1 MPLCQCFKCSHH
13 SSAVN
18 QTGQQINGWYISA
31 FNQQK
36 HQVADREN
44 QNSNSNRLT
53 NNKTIVKA
61 PQFGSGSN
69 SQTESNSSLENYP
82 SKDKKKPTV
91 VEMVT
96 TFMCWLHF
104 DRGVSL
110 NKCWTARDL
119 VLKMMVEA
127 QENPSTKLSNLA
139 IPKDTR
145 TILKNSLNVKLEE
158 YTCFPTCYVTLY
170 HPPHPPSKCTYRKT
184 PKAKRCGTLLFREK
198 KLFVGG
204 SHQGQFRPQK
214 LRLRPG
220 QFSAIETPRCT
231 FVLQKLETWIP
242 WFLSLPNV
250 ESAIEDWGDKV
261 LHSPPDVDIQQGS
274 AWKKLV

>member
-31 FNQQK
+31 LNQQK

-53 NNKTIVKA
+53 NNKTIVKT

-69 SQTESNSSLENYP
+69 SQTESNSSLDNYP

-91 VEMVT
+91 TV
-96 TFMCWLHF
+96 H
-104 DRGVSL
+104 
-110 NKCWTARDL
+110 DL

-139 IPKDTR
+139 IPKDIR

-158 YTCFPTCYVTLY
+158 YTCFPTV
-170 HPPHPPSKCTYRKT
+170 
-184 PKAKRCGTLLFREK
+184 
-198 KLFVGG
+198 
-204 SHQGQFRPQK
+204 
-214 LRLRPG
+214 RLRD
-220 QFSAIETPRCT
+220 A
-231 FVLQKLETWIP
+231 K
-242 WFLSLPNV
+242 
-250 ESAIEDWGDKV
+250 D
-261 LHSPPDVDIQQGS
+261 
-274 AWKKLV
+274 